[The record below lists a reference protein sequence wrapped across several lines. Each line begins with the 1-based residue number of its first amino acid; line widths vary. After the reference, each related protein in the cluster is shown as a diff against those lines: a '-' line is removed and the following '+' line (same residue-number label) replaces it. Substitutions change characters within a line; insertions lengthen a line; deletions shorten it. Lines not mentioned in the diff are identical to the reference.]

1 MCKYITCPLVVQVFF
16 HGGAFIFGFEN
27 MANGYWM
34 MDHGVILVAVNYRLG
49 PFGFLSLNTSDV
61 SGNQGL
67 RDQQLSLQWVQNNI
81 HHFGGDPNQVTFLI
95 HPSFLE

>member
-49 PFGFLSLNTSDV
+49 ISAENKQAGESC
-61 SGNQGL
+61 
-67 RDQQLSLQWVQNNI
+67 RY
-81 HHFGGDPNQVTFLI
+81 
-95 HPSFLE
+95 FLE

>member
-1 MCKYITCPLVVQVFF
+1 
-16 HGGAFIFGFEN
+16 

-49 PFGFLSLNTSDV
+49 PFGFLSLNNSEV

-67 RDQQLSLQWVQNNI
+67 RDQQLSLQWVQQNI
-81 HHFGGDPNQVTFLI
+81 HHFGGDPNQVIFLDFPLFTFCL
-95 HPSFLE
+95 FLSEREAVKVTFGL

>member
-1 MCKYITCPLVVQVFF
+1 
-16 HGGAFIFGFEN
+16 

-49 PFGFLSLNTSDV
+49 PFGFLSLNNSEV

-67 RDQQLSLQWVQNNI
+67 RDQQLSLRWVQQNI
-81 HHFGGDPNQVTFLI
+81 HHFGGDPNQVIFWIFPRFFRPPSDGGLMIPPWTKNDFL
-95 HPSFLE
+95 

>member
-1 MCKYITCPLVVQVFF
+1 
-16 HGGAFIFGFEN
+16 

-49 PFGFLSLNTSDV
+49 PFGFLSLNNSEV

-67 RDQQLSLQWVQNNI
+67 RDQQLSLRWVQQNI
-81 HHFGGDPNQVTFLI
+81 HHFGGDPNQVIFFILKENSSVGLGSISVFPKKGMTFFIL
-95 HPSFLE
+95 